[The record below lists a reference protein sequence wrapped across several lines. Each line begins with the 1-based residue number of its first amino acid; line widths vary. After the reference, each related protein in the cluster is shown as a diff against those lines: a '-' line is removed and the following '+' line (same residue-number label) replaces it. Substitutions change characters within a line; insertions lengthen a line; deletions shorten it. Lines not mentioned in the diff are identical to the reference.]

1 MTTFVLATHNQ
12 HKVEEFRAILS
23 IAVPGFELVTYDGPE
38 PIEDG
43 ETFAANALIKARA
56 ASQHAGMPA
65 MADDSGLTVDALDGA
80 PGVLSARWA
89 GEPKSDARNLEL
101 VLEQMAHVAP
111 GERRGAFVCCIAVVY
126 PPQGSKPAAEFTV
139 EARWEGSL
147 LSESRGNNGFGYDPI
162 FVPEG
167 FELTSAELEP
177 EQKNALSHRA
187 RALELVAQKLSSP
200 TAH

>member
-12 HKVEEFRAILS
+12 HKVDEFRAILTM
-23 IAVPGFELVTYDGPE
+23 AVPGFELITYDGPE

-56 ASQHAGMPA
+56 AAEHTGKPA
-65 MADDSGLTVDALDGA
+65 MADDSGLAVDALDGA

-101 VLEQMAHVAP
+101 VLEQMAHVEP
-111 GERRGAFVCCIAVVY
+111 GARGAAFVCCIAVVH
-126 PPQGSKPAAEFTV
+126 PAQGSQPASEFTV

-147 LSESRGNNGFGYDPI
+147 LTESRGSNGFGYDPI
-162 FVPEG
+162 FVPNGHEA
-167 FELTSAELEP
+167 TSAELDS
-177 EQKNALSHRA
+177 EQKNSLSHRA
-187 RALELVAQKLSSP
+187 RALALVATRLSP
-200 TAH
+200 TTAH